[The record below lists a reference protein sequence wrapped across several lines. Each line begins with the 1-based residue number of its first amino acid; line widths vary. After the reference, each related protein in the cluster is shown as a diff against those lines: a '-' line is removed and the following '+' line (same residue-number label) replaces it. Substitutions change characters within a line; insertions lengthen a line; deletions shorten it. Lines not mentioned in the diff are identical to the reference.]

1 MKLHIVE
8 VEPYGSPILVAI
20 VAQKFM
26 GASEGDRLLS
36 RIRPYFPT
44 RPVML
49 VAVTDNGFKSYA
61 HFQTHVLLSL
71 LQLEYLN
78 LTELDLC
85 VPPPDPEL
93 PF

>member
-1 MKLHIVE
+1 MKIHIVE

-20 VAQKFM
+20 VPLEFM
-26 GASEGDRLLS
+26 EAKAGDRLIS

-71 LQLEYLN
+71 LQLECLH
-78 LTELDLC
+78 LTELDLS
-85 VPPPDPEL
+85 VPPPDAEL

>member
-20 VAQKFM
+20 VSPKFM
-26 GASEGDRLLS
+26 DASQGDRLIS

-49 VAVTDNGFKSYA
+49 VAVTENGFKSYA

-78 LTELDLC
+78 LTELDLRA
-85 VPPPDPEL
+85 PPPDAEL